1 MTSTMDRIEKK
12 VTLHAPLARVWRAI
26 SDAKEFGLW
35 FGMELDAPFVAGTTV
50 TGRIAPTTVDA
61 EVAKQ
66 QQPHA
71 GVPVRLYVE
80 RVEPMSL
87 LSFRWHP
94 GAVEPG
100 LDLSKAPSTLVSFA
114 LEKRAGETLLTIT
127 ESGFDAIPLDRRAK
141 IFAGNEAGWSAQT
154 RLIAQYLAQAS

>member
-1 MTSTMDRIEKK
+1 MISTMDRIEKK
-12 VTLHAPLARVWRAI
+12 VSLRAPLARVWRAI

-35 FGMELDAPFVAGTTV
+35 FGMELDSPFVAGTTV
-50 TGRIAPTTVDA
+50 TGRIAPTRADA

-66 QQPHA
+66 QQPYA

-80 RVEPMSL
+80 RVEPML
-87 LSFRWHP
+87 LFSFRWHP

-100 LDLSKAPSTLVSFA
+100 VDLSKQPTTLVSFA
-114 LEKRAGETLLTIT
+114 LEERSGETLLTIT

-141 IFAGNEAGWSAQT
+141 VFAGNDAGWSAQT
-154 RLIAQYLAQAS
+154 RLIAQYLVQFP